1 MIAKQIQKQQEMID
15 IKVKTILKS
24 FQSLTAIL
32 QA

>member
-15 IKVKTILKS
+15 IKVKKILKS